1 MTTTQTRR
9 TRTENVPN
17 PSDNPG
23 SLAYKLGYDHGLNGV
38 PEDDGM
44 LMLLPQFARF
54 YLNGHE
60 VGRVN
65 RA

>member
-1 MTTTQTRR
+1 
-9 TRTENVPN
+9 
-17 PSDNPG
+17 
-23 SLAYKLGYDHGLNGV
+23 
-38 PEDDGM
+38 M